1 VRPPHGRQVGVPQQQ
16 LGGGLRPPAAGIC
29 DPRRGRQGVVSAQ
42 GTLRPAAGIASV
54 ERDIGRRLE
63 EDGFEQSSHEAADI
77 GGARMVVSCWWAS
90 TSTT

>member
-1 VRPPHGRQVGVPQQQ
+1 
-16 LGGGLRPPAAGIC
+16 
-29 DPRRGRQGVVSAQ
+29 VSAQ
-42 GTLRPAAGIASV
+42 GTLRPAAGIVSV
-54 ERDIGRRLE
+54 ERDIGRHLE